1 MAINAFIENA
11 KRAVGDSYE
20 SLTTREREVLQL
32 AAEGNTAAE
41 IGGRLFISPRTV
53 EIHRASL
60 IRKLSLRNQADL
72 IRYALKKWL
81 LPLDEP
87 LTQEITGPR
96 KKILIG
102 KNRS

>member
-1 MAINAFIENA
+1 MAIDAFIENA

-60 IRKLSLRNQADL
+60 MRKLSLRNQSDL
-72 IRYALKKWL
+72 IRYAFKKGF

-87 LTQEITGPR
+87 LNHEITGPT
-96 KKILIG
+96 KKP
-102 KNRS
+102 